1 MESIKKINNLPFN
14 ACEYNDEYF
23 VVLNDNSI
31 IFNVFSKHKVLKE
44 ERAGKKRYIPHPN
57 SNKIFLL
64 IINDLINIYIISDN
78 YDKIRKISSLKNYSS
93 YITFASFNPYEENI
107 LISNSLDKDNNNIYQ
122 YGTYITDL

>member
-1 MESIKKINNLPFN
+1 MCWKEKI
-14 ACEYNDEYF
+14 
-23 VVLNDNSI
+23 
-31 IFNVFSKHKVLKE
+31 
-44 ERAGKKRYIPHPN
+44 YIPHPN

-64 IINDLINIYIISDN
+64 IINDLINIYIISHN

-93 YITFASFNPYEENI
+93 NITFASFNPYEENI